1 MKVFRDFLF
10 GLIVF
15 IVIML
20 CEFTVT
26 LPFGDPWELSPKN
39 YSQFINKEFLCTALP
54 AGIVTFLFA
63 ALLKTKS
70 KAEAL
75 KRSGLWTA
83 MIGFLYLII
92 GIGNDNYRVLFG
104 NAGMYILLACAFA
117 GPNLYAKIK
126 HLK

>member
-1 MKVFRDFLF
+1 MSQSKFLGHF
-10 GLIVF
+10 F
-15 IVIML
+15 IWNNFLPGRVN
-20 CEFTVT
+20 FT
-26 LPFGDPWELSPKN
+26 KN
-39 YSQFINKEFLCTALP
+39 L
-54 AGIVTFLFA
+54 
-63 ALLKTKS
+63 LLKTKS